1 MFEIINQPIKVQA
14 QFQLGEVK
22 PINFC
27 WQNSD
32 FLVDQI
38 VFKHTHRLGKAVLHT
53 FSVLSNQITYELQ
66 FNNQTLIWKLLKIY
80 ESPDPS
86 C

>member
-1 MFEIINQPIKVQA
+1 MFQVINQPIKVQA
-14 QFQLGEVK
+14 QFQFGQLK
-22 PINFC
+22 PINFS
-27 WQNSD
+27 WTGSD

-38 VFKHTHRLGKAVLHT
+38 LFNHTQRFGRSLLHT

-66 FNNQTLIWKLLKIY
+66 FNNQTLVWKLLKIY